1 MYFESSVI
9 FSLLLFLKEVV
20 WFISGMIDIINPKS
34 RLINPAKSETA
45 IVSKEYIDSIN
56 KTIRE
61 KTNVNQWRNLMQQL
75 RSFKLLKT
83 STLVYS

>member
-1 MYFESSVI
+1 
-9 FSLLLFLKEVV
+9 
-20 WFISGMIDIINPKS
+20 MIDIINPKC

-61 KTNVNQWRNLMQQL
+61 KTNVNQWRNLMQ
-75 RSFKLLKT
+75 
-83 STLVYS
+83 

>member
-61 KTNVNQWRNLMQQL
+61 KTNVNQWRNLMQ
-75 RSFKLLKT
+75 
-83 STLVYS
+83 